1 MLSRLL
7 ILCLVHPLSLCLP
20 HDAHFRAGMVL
31 YAPSIATR
39 VPLHWISKEF
49 ALCSYDMSHCV
60 SGPVN
65 FLRPIPTSFIL
76 LHLGFGVP
84 TGVWP
89 CGWLVHSF
97 GQRCTMPLDH
107 MLYAMGCARHGHPS
121 AWGCTLLSHECPGP
135 IWVVTTSTTA
145 HVQRAP
151 GNHPK
156 PSETNRQKL
165 SHYDRI
171 YFALLALYLHQ
182 WAYLKPFWHFTCINE
197 HISNVC
203 PFGIRLHSDLSS
215 LFWYFGIFGTWP
227 YYFGSLIS
235 LLIIKS
241 WSSSTH
247 CRIAQC
253 PSVLTSADNLLK
265 CIWSSSALSNIHG
278 YFIHS
283 RASANG
289 IRSIL
294 FDQFNLLSPT
304 PYAQNGVSRY
314 SGSLSIR
321 PVAWLLPLA
330 FAVLPQF
337 WLDHFHHICLLSW
350 LIFQLPTALPYLLA
364 CIKVAHRI
372 TAQLSGFSSTKKR
385 QNPLHRLCTNLSTT
399 KSMSS
404 LFPNFIRISLIM
416 ATLHP
421 TLLTL
426 RLQPICSAPRV
437 FTKSIN

>member
-1 MLSRLL
+1 MITDFDFEGSEWTSKYFMLSRLL
-7 ILCLVHPLSLCLP
+7 ILCLIHPLSLCLP

-49 ALCSYDMSHCV
+49 ALCSYDMSHTV
-60 SGPVN
+60 SGPVD
-65 FLRPIPTSFIL
+65 FSQPFPTIFIL
-76 LHLGFGVP
+76 YLGFGFP
-84 TGVWP
+84 IGVWP
-89 CGWLVHSF
+89 CGRLVHSF

-121 AWGCTLLSHECPGP
+121 AWGCTLLLSHECPGP

-235 LLIIKS
+235 LLIIKHPLTYCPVS
-241 WSSSTH
+241 INFDLGRQSAQMYLILFCLKQYPWILHPFTRFRKWDTKHTFRSVQSAITHALRAKRSLQIFWVSVHPSCGMALAAGFHRSTSVLIGSFPPHLSTFLIDISIADSSTIFVGVH
-247 CRIAQC
+247 KGCTSNHSAIEVAFHPPKNAKTPCIVYVQTFQQQRACR
-253 PSVLTSADNLLK
+253 L
-265 CIWSSSALSNIHG
+265 SS
-278 YFIHS
+278 
-283 RASANG
+283 
-289 IRSIL
+289 
-294 FDQFNLLSPT
+294 Q
-304 PYAQNGVSRY
+304 
-314 SGSLSIR
+314 
-321 PVAWLLPLA
+321 
-330 FAVLPQF
+330 
-337 WLDHFHHICLLSW
+337 
-350 LIFQLPTALPYLLA
+350 
-364 CIKVAHRI
+364 
-372 TAQLSGFSSTKKR
+372 
-385 QNPLHRLCTNLSTT
+385 
-399 KSMSS
+399 
-404 LFPNFIRISLIM
+404 IS
-416 ATLHP
+416 
-421 TLLTL
+421 
-426 RLQPICSAPRV
+426 
-437 FTKSIN
+437 